1 MLSNEVQK
9 ATAAAHAEIVQLKET
24 IHSLRDEMDRLTV
37 KFEGK
42 IQEFER
48 SHRDE
53 VSQLQETA
61 STLREKLQAQ
71 DEK

>member
-1 MLSNEVQK
+1 
-9 ATAAAHAEIVQLKET
+9 
-24 IHSLRDEMDRLTV
+24 MDRLTV
-37 KFEGK
+37 KFEDK
-42 IQEFER
+42 IQDFRR

-61 STLREKLQAQ
+61 STLREKLQVQ